1 MPQKRLTFIFIPSDE
16 GHVRE
21 YHFAPQLLYGIAFVL
36 SCLIL
41 SSTYFAWGFFRK
53 TDQENALLQ
62 LQAVN
67 ADLLRNVDI
76 AEREVADFERV
87 MAQLVADDDRLRDYH
102 MMEPLS
108 PDIRL
113 GGVGGSEDLPEEDI
127 AALPEGK
134 REMLRELS
142 TRIMRLKQRA
152 RFQEESFA
160 QIERQYLESEGDLRH
175 FPTIW
180 PVPQNRAW
188 ISSGFGHRIDPFTG
202 RKARH
207 LGVDFAGRT
216 GTPIYATGD
225 GIVTHAYMDRRLGNI
240 LVIEHSAEEVNAQGE
255 SYIRQGKFR
264 TEYGHMQKM
273 LVGVGERVKRNQ
285 RIGLMGST
293 GRSTGPHLHYAVRY
307 IDRKRG
313 GVKGYVDPKDF
324 LLDHVQRGAE
334 AQSAQVAGWEEE

>member
-1 MPQKRLTFIFIPSDE
+1 MPQKRLTFIYIPSDE

-21 YHFAPQLLYGIAFVL
+21 YRFNRQLMYGISFVL
-36 SCLIL
+36 LCVVL
-41 SSTYFAWGFFRK
+41 SYAYFAWGFFQKAEQRG
-53 TDQENALLQ
+53 ALLS
-62 LQAVN
+62 LQAEN
-67 ADLLRNVDI
+67 IDLLKSVDI
-76 AEREVADFERV
+76 AEREVADFESV

-113 GGVGGSEDLPEEDI
+113 GGVGGSEDLPEEDT
-127 AALPEGK
+127 AALPEAK
-134 REMLRELS
+134 REMLRRLS
-142 TRIMRLKQRA
+142 TRITRLKQMA

-240 LVIEHSAEEVNAQGE
+240 LVIEHSAEEINEQGE

-324 LLDHVQRGAE
+324 LLDHVQRDAD